1 MKMVSSGEIRVLKAI
16 RSDGPVSRRD
26 LPELTG
32 LAAGTIT
39 LITAD
44 LLRRGFITEKREA
57 TGQSGRPRVFL
68 EIREDGPIVLGATL
82 TENGALRTTF
92 VDLSGNIR
100 FGTEIETGI
109 GVAGSLDDLAEAVGR
124 TLEAAIEASGCDRKD
139 IERIGLS
146 LPALVDSDQ
155 GVIHFMMTFPQTPF
169 PFAKVVSARLG
180 LPVTLENHMSCLARA
195 EHWFG
200 QAKGLDSFTLIHI
213 GPAIGS
219 AQYFAGM
226 PRTGVHGIA
235 PQIGHVKTARGD
247 DAARCY
253 CGAHG
258 CATAYASIYGMV
270 QQAGLVDGFDIAP
283 AQQAELF
290 GQLVARASEGDEA
303 MLEVV
308 ERGAAH
314 LALLAADIVI
324 ATDPGV
330 ILVTVPDARCIE
342 LMRGRF
348 DEVFRAHLVP
358 GVASLTEVRFAV
370 ALPDWEAKGAAAL
383 ALERVRQ

>member
-1 MKMVSSGEIRVLKAI
+1 MVSSNEIRVLKAI

-26 LPELTG
+26 LPQRTG

-39 LITAD
+39 LVTAD
-44 LLRRGFITEKREA
+44 LLRRGFITEKRET
-57 TGQSGRPRVFL
+57 TGQSGRPRVLL

-82 TENGALRTTF
+82 TESGSLRTTF
-92 VDLSGNIR
+92 VDLKGNIR
-100 FGTEIETGI
+100 FGAEIETGI
-109 GVAGSLDDLAEAVGR
+109 GVAHSLDDLAEAVVR
-124 TLEAAIEASGCDRKD
+124 TLEAAIEASGCDRNA

-155 GVIHFMMTFPQTPF
+155 GIIHFMMTFPQTPF
-169 PFAKVVSARLG
+169 PFAKVISQRLG
-180 LPVTLENHMSCLARA
+180 LPVNLENHMSCLARA

-235 PQIGHVKTARGD
+235 PQIGHVKTARD
-247 DAARCY
+247 SEAALCY
-253 CGAHG
+253 CGARG
-258 CATAYASIYGMV
+258 CATAYASVYGMV
-270 QQAGLVDGFDIAP
+270 QQAGLVDGFDVAV
-283 AQQAELF
+283 AAQAEHF
-290 GQLVARASEGDEA
+290 NHLVTRARAGDDA
-303 MLEVV
+303 MRAVV

-314 LALLAADIVI
+314 LALLAANVVI

-330 ILVTVPDARCIE
+330 ILITVPDARCIE
-342 LMRGRF
+342 LMRDRF
-348 DEVFRAHLVP
+348 DCEFRANLIP
-358 GVASLTEVRFAV
+358 GIAPLTEVRFAV
-370 ALPDWEAKGAAAL
+370 VVPDWEAKGTAAL
-383 ALERVRQ
+383 AFERFRQ